1 MYAIITCQGFQYR
14 VAKDQVLQVPVF
26 DGEEGSEVTINDVHL
41 IASGEDVLVGA
52 PTIPDACIKAEVI
65 THGRGKKIRVGKYKR
80 RKNYRRVRGHRA
92 NYTEI
97 KVKEIINP

>member
-1 MYAIITCQGFQYR
+1 MYAIMSCQGFQYR

-26 DGEEGSEVTINDVHL
+26 DGDEGSEITISDVHL
-41 IASGEDVLVGA
+41 IADGEEVLVGA
-52 PTIPDACIKAEVI
+52 PTIPDAHIKAVVI
-65 THGRGKKIRVGKYKR
+65 AHGRGKKVVVGKYKR
-80 RKNYRRVRGHRA
+80 RKNYHRVRGHRA